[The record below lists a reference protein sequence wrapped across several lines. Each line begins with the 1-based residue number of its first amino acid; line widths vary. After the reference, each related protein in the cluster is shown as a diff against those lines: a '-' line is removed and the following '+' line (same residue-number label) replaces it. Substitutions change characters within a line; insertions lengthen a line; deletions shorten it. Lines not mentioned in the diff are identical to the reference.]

1 MAKTIDLV
9 ISTPMHPG
17 AVRLRL
23 LDAETLRHIALAAG
37 AIAATATVDGDVT
50 TIVRT
55 IEVPESARAMMKAS
69 AIDVTEVRTWQLSGA
84 DVEIRVDGLPLQM
97 KGRLDLQGTGIHC
110 LVHATGTIEARM
122 SFVGP
127 LVESWLR
134 ERMIESIRA
143 EIEAL
148 RYSVLQ

>member
-17 AVRLRL
+17 AVRLGL
-23 LDAETLRHIALAAG
+23 LDAETLRQIALAAG
-37 AIAATATVDGDVT
+37 ATAATVTVDGDVT

-55 IEVPESARAMMKAS
+55 IEVPESARTMLKAS
-69 AIDVTEVRTWQLSGA
+69 TIDVTEVRTWGLSGA
-84 DVEIRVDGLPLQM
+84 DVDIQVVGMPLTM

-110 LVHATGTIEARM
+110 LVHATGSIEAKM
-122 SFVGP
+122 SFMGP
-127 LVESWLR
+127 LVESMLR

-148 RYSVLQ
+148 R